1 MFISTTVTHC
11 LQNRGLSENYVEN
24 DEKWQLFVNVE
35 HIVKFYR
42 LTRNSYTLLVLAGGE
57 AYGVQE
63 TPEELY
69 AFLTNGGVT
78 V

>member
-11 LQNRGLSENYVEN
+11 LQNRGLSENYVAN
-24 DEKWQLFVNVE
+24 NEKWQLFVNAE

-42 LTRNSYTLLVLAGGE
+42 MTRSAYTLLVLASGE
-57 AYGVQE
+57 TYGVQE

-69 AFLTNGGVT
+69 TLLTNAG
-78 V
+78 